1 MQRLLLG
8 AFRLLLGLYPS
19 AYRAEFAD
27 EMVFV
32 YEQVLLRAARR
43 GRLELLVESCH
54 EFYSLPGVILR
65 LHAGQI
71 PEAIRRI
78 ARHGPGWIAAWLT
91 SLPPTDRDGR
101 TSWKQALLELLV
113 FAIIGGILLMELY
126 LRQSTAGWENPMFR
140 IATYLIAAG
149 FLPVGILQGMPRW
162 AYPVVG
168 LILGYSAASAVNS
181 SFTVLYIFFLAAAI
195 VLVIAAA
202 RLPLR
207 TGAVQ
212 DERLQHMGAG
222 LSAGSERLAFG
233 VYGLLPLLLVVAYD
247 HSYLPGQTPAV
258 LVSVT
263 FMLLGALGF
272 SRSHNKL
279 LSLVA
284 LVGGLTFSLFA
295 AFTELL
301 YLRGGLW
308 QNDLVWML
316 GLWLAPL
323 TLLLIAT
330 RLSPHPL
337 SLTREEKGGMQI

>member
-19 AYRAEFAD
+19 AYRAEYAD

-32 YEQVLLRAARR
+32 YEQVLSRAAKR
-43 GRLELLVESCH
+43 GRLELLVESSR
-54 EFYSLPGVILR
+54 ELYSLPGVILR
-65 LHAGQI
+65 LYAGRI
-71 PEAIRRI
+71 PGGLRHL
-78 ARHGPGWIAAWLT
+78 ARNGPVWITAWLT

-113 FAIIGGILLMELY
+113 FAIIGGILLIELY
-126 LRQSTAGWENPMFR
+126 LRQGPAGWENHMFR
-140 IATYLIAAG
+140 IATHLIAVG
-149 FLPVGILQGMPRW
+149 LLPVGILQGMPRW

-168 LILGYSAASAVNS
+168 LILGYSAASADNS
-181 SFTVLYIFFLAAAI
+181 SFTILYIFFLAAAI

-212 DERLQHMGAG
+212 DERLQRMGAG
-222 LSAGSERLAFG
+222 LAAGSGRLAFG
-233 VYGLLPLLLVVAYD
+233 VYGLLPLLLIMAYD
-247 HSYLPGQTPAV
+247 HSYLPGRTPAV
-258 LVSVT
+258 LISVVG
-263 FMLLGALGF
+263 MLLGALVF
-272 SRSHNKL
+272 SRSHNNL
-279 LSLVA
+279 LSLVS

-308 QNDLVWML
+308 QNDLVWMAS
-316 GLWLAPL
+316 LWLAPL
-323 TLLLIAT
+323 ILLLLAA
-330 RLSPHPL
+330 RLSMHPL
-337 SLTREEKGGMQI
+337 SLVQEEKRGIKI